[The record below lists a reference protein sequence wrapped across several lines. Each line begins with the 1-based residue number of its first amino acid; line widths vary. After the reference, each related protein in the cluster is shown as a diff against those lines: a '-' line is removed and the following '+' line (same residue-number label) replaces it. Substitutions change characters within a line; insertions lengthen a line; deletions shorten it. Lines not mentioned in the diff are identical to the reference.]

1 VRRIRGLV
9 VSLVF
14 VGLLAGGSATLLFTG
29 TEPQLGLDLIG
40 GVAVVLSAPE
50 GTDRDVVDR
59 ALESIRDRVDALG
72 VAEPSL
78 QVVGER
84 NIEVQIPGLAQG
96 EIAERGG
103 EFCVTSSAGEDLGCF
118 RNRNRAEARLQE
130 RGQGRLLDL
139 IGRTARLEFRELLLA
154 AGPQDPG
161 YDALQV
167 TCPQGE
173 SDRPP
178 RGASPSPS
186 PSPTPTG
193 SPGATPS
200 PSPSGSPGAAPTP
213 TGSPGASPTP
223 SPSPGAAEPGIEGCS
238 NEDLQDEEIVI
249 TGEPGA
255 PDEQTRYQVGPARL
269 VGGIT
274 RAVAV
279 LDPGDGSA
287 CGTTSAG
294 LWCISFELDGQAS
307 STFGQ
312 LTQELANR
320 QLAIVLDRRLQSAP
334 TVNQPI
340 TNGQGQITGDFTEDE
355 AKDLAVV
362 LKSGSLPVEL
372 TRESIE
378 TVSATLGQESLD
390 QGLVAGIA
398 GLIGLALYLAFYY
411 RLLGVVTW
419 LGMGVWTVMSLAIIA
434 LLGNAGYSL
443 TLAGVAGLIVSL
455 GVTADS
461 YIVFYERLKD
471 EVRKGKSMRV
481 AVVPAFKRAWHTII
495 AADVV
500 TILAAAILY
509 LLAISSV
516 RGFALTLGIATALD
530 MFVVYFFKRPLVFL
544 MARNERLA
552 NLPGFGLRSGVAADP
567 LPGDVAPVAGGSE

>member
-1 VRRIRGLV
+1 MRRIRGLI

-14 VGLLAGGSATLLFTG
+14 VGLLAGGSATLLATG
-29 TEPQLGLDLIG
+29 TDPQLGLDLIG

-59 ALESIRDRVDALG
+59 SLESIRDRVDALG

-96 EIAERGG
+96 EIVERGG

-118 RNRNRAEARLQE
+118 PNRSRAEARLQE

-139 IGRTARLEFRELLLA
+139 IGRTARLEFRELIQA

-161 YDALQV
+161 YGALQV

-173 SDRPP
+173 TGRPG
-178 RGASPSPS
+178 RGASPSPA
-186 PSPTPTG
+186 PSPTP
-193 SPGATPS
+193 S
-200 PSPSGSPGAAPTP
+200 
-213 TGSPGASPTP
+213 GSPGASPTP
-223 SPSPGAAEPGIEGCS
+223 SPSPGGGDEPGIEGCS
-238 NEDLQDEEIVI
+238 NQDLQDEEIVI

-307 STFGQ
+307 QTFGQ

-320 QLAIVLDRRLQSAP
+320 QLAIVLDRRVQSAP

-362 LKSGSLPVEL
+362 LKTGSLPVEL
-372 TRESIE
+372 TQESIE

-411 RLLGVVTW
+411 RLLGLVTW
-419 LGMGVWTVMSLAIIA
+419 LGMGVWTLISLAIIA
-434 LLGNAGYSL
+434 ILGEYAGYSL

-481 AVVPAFKRAWHTII
+481 AVVPAFKRAWRTII

-544 MARNERLA
+544 LARNERLA

-567 LPGDVAPVAGGSE
+567 LPGDVAPVAGGAE

>member
-1 VRRIRGLV
+1 MRRIRGLV

-14 VGLLAGGSATLLFTG
+14 VGLLAGGSATLLATG

-50 GTDRDVVDR
+50 GTDRDVMDLS
-59 ALESIRDRVDALG
+59 LESIRDRVDALG

-96 EIAERGG
+96 EIVERGG

-139 IGRTARLEFRELLLA
+139 IGRTARLEFRELLQA

-161 YDALQV
+161 YEALAV

-178 RGASPSPS
+178 RGASPSP
-186 PSPTPTG
+186 T
-193 SPGATPS
+193 
-200 PSPSGSPGAAPTP
+200 PSGSPGASPSPSP

-223 SPSPGAAEPGIEGCS
+223 TGSPDASPTPSPSPGAGDEPGIEGCS

-255 PDEQTRYQVGPARL
+255 PDEQTRYRVGPARL

-287 CGTTSAG
+287 CGSTSAG

-411 RLLGVVTW
+411 RLLGLVTW
-419 LGMGVWTVMSLAIIA
+419 LGMGVWTLISLAIIA
-434 LLGNAGYSL
+434 ILGEYAGYSL

-481 AVVPAFKRAWHTII
+481 AVVPAFKRAWRTII

-544 MARNERLA
+544 LARNERLA

-567 LPGDVAPVAGGSE
+567 LPGEVAPVAGGSK

>member
-1 VRRIRGLV
+1 
-9 VSLVF
+9 
-14 VGLLAGGSATLLFTG
+14 
-29 TEPQLGLDLIG
+29 
-40 GVAVVLSAPE
+40 
-50 GTDRDVVDR
+50 VVDR

-96 EIAERGG
+96 EIVERGG

-118 RNRNRAEARLQE
+118 PNRNRAEARLQE

-173 SDRPP
+173 GDRPP
-178 RGASPSPS
+178 QGASPSPS
-186 PSPTPTG
+186 PSPTPSA
-193 SPGATPS
+193 SPGASPS
-200 PSPSGSPGAAPTP
+200 PSP
-213 TGSPGASPTP
+213 TGSPDASPTP
-223 SPSPGAAEPGIEGCS
+223 SPSPGGGDEPGIEGCS

-279 LDPGDGSA
+279 LDPGDGST
-287 CGTTSAG
+287 CGPTSGG
-294 LWCISFELDGQAS
+294 LWCISFELDGDAS
-307 STFGQ
+307 RTFGQ

-355 AKDLAVV
+355 AKELAVV

-378 TVSATLGQESLD
+378 TVSATLGQESLN

-398 GLIGLALYLAFYY
+398 GLIGLALYLAFY
-411 RLLGVVTW
+411 
-419 LGMGVWTVMSLAIIA
+419 
-434 LLGNAGYSL
+434 
-443 TLAGVAGLIVSL
+443 
-455 GVTADS
+455 
-461 YIVFYERLKD
+461 
-471 EVRKGKSMRV
+471 
-481 AVVPAFKRAWHTII
+481 
-495 AADVV
+495 
-500 TILAAAILY
+500 
-509 LLAISSV
+509 
-516 RGFALTLGIATALD
+516 
-530 MFVVYFFKRPLVFL
+530 
-544 MARNERLA
+544 
-552 NLPGFGLRSGVAADP
+552 
-567 LPGDVAPVAGGSE
+567 

>member
-9 VSLVF
+9 ISLVF
-14 VGLLAGGSATLLFTG
+14 VGLLTGGSATLLATG

-50 GTDRDVVDR
+50 GTERDVMDR
-59 ALESIRDRVDALG
+59 ALESIRGRVDALG

-118 RNRNRAEARLQE
+118 RNRSRAEARLQE

-178 RGASPSPS
+178 QGASPSPT
-186 PSPTPTG
+186 PSPT
-193 SPGATPS
+193 
-200 PSPSGSPGAAPTP
+200 PSGSPGASPTP

-223 SPSPGAAEPGIEGCS
+223 SPSPGGGEEPGIEGCS

-255 PDEQTRYQVGPARL
+255 PDGQTRYRVGPARL

-287 CGTTSAG
+287 CGSTSAG
-294 LWCISFELDGQAS
+294 LWCISFELDGEAS

-411 RLLGVVTW
+411 RLLGLVTW
-419 LGMGVWTVMSLAIIA
+419 LGMGVWTLISLAIIA
-434 LLGNAGYSL
+434 ILGEYAGYSL
-443 TLAGVAGLIVSL
+443 SLAGIAGLIVSL

-544 MARNERLA
+544 LARNERLA
-552 NLPGFGLRSGVAADP
+552 NLPGFGLRSGVAADR
-567 LPGDVAPVAGGSE
+567 LPGEVAPVAGGSE